1 MFSNKNILSIQK
13 DRIKIFVLWF
23 EIRVN
28 RSRIYPFNKELR
40 INGGGGH
47 TTIFFTRLYFYSR
60 YEVET
65 LQVVKLASLI

>member
-1 MFSNKNILSIQK
+1 MGEEFILLT
-13 DRIKIFVLWF
+13 RGYGLM
-23 EIRVN
+23 
-28 RSRIYPFNKELR
+28 
-40 INGGGGH
+40 GGY

>member
-1 MFSNKNILSIQK
+1 MGEEFILLT
-13 DRIKIFVLWF
+13 RGYGLM
-23 EIRVN
+23 
-28 RSRIYPFNKELR
+28 
-40 INGGGGH
+40 GGGY